1 MARIL
6 IIDDDSQ
13 IRFIVR
19 ELLENSGYTV
29 EEASD
34 GEEAI
39 NLNHKKAF
47 DLIITDILMPG
58 KEGIQTIQEFKKG
71 NPKVKII
78 AISGGGHIGPSVY
91 LDMAKKM
98 GADVSIPKPFDLDI
112 FLKKVKDLLKK

>member
-6 IIDDDSQ
+6 IIDDDKQ
-13 IRFIVR
+13 IRFIIR
-19 ELLENSGYTV
+19 ELLESSGYKV

-39 NLNHKKAF
+39 KLNQKKAF
-47 DLIITDILMPG
+47 DLIITDIIMPG
-58 KEGIQTIQEFKKG
+58 KEGIQTIQEFKKE

-78 AISGGGHIGPSVY
+78 AISGGGYIGPTVY

-98 GADVSIPKPFDLDI
+98 GADLSIPKPFNMEM
-112 FLKKVKDLLKK
+112 FLEKVNNLLKM

>member
-13 IRFIVR
+13 IRFIIR

-34 GEEAI
+34 GDEAI
-39 NLNHKKAF
+39 KLNHKKAF
-47 DLIITDILMPG
+47 DLIITDIIMPG
-58 KEGIQTIQEFKKG
+58 KEGIQTIQEFKKD
-71 NPKVKII
+71 NPNVKII

-91 LDMAKKM
+91 LDMAQKM
-98 GADVSIPKPFDLDI
+98 GADLSIPKPFDLDI

>member
-1 MARIL
+1 MAKIL

-13 IRFIVR
+13 IRFIIR
-19 ELLENSGYTV
+19 ELLENDGYTV

-34 GEEAI
+34 GDEAI
-39 NLNHKKAF
+39 ELNHKKAF

-58 KEGIQTIQEFKKG
+58 KEGIQTIQEFRNG
-71 NPKVKII
+71 SPKVKII

-98 GADVSIPKPFDLDI
+98 GADLSIPKPFDLDI
-112 FLKKVKDLLKK
+112 FLKKVKELLKK